1 MKTVEQRQLGKL
13 LIKALVK
20 NGWEISD
27 IEFDTDWWA
36 EEYWL
41 IHSVRENFGL
51 KVILSFLVFG
61 EDIGTWK
68 GKHVEY
74 LTASLTRPTYMNP
87 RDDDIAVIHVRNGLD
102 GTDLDIFFKDL
113 DNFLEDR
120 HQTM

>member
-1 MKTVEQRQLGKL
+1 MVKTVLQTKLGK
-13 LIKALVK
+13 ALSK
-20 NGWEISD
+20 QLKKHGWEIID

-61 EDIGTWK
+61 EDIGSWK

-87 RDDDIAVIHVRNGLD
+87 RDDDIAVIHVSYGLD
-102 GTDLDIFFKDL
+102 GTDLEIFFKEL
-113 DNFLEDR
+113 DSFREDR
-120 HQTM
+120 H